1 MQPRTGCSKECPMT
15 RFEGSTALQLDFG
28 HGSTRLDLAFGHSST
43 RFNTAADVTTTAVA
57 GRGPGGLRLARPG
70 GALRGPDK
78 YKVLEH
84 RRRQAQIKAR
94 HLLELMEEAR

>member
-1 MQPRTGCSKECPMT
+1 MA
-15 RFEGSTALQLDFG
+15 RFEGSAALKLDFG
-28 HGSTRLDLAFGHSST
+28 GI
-43 RFNTAADVTTTAVA
+43 TTTAVA
-57 GRGPGGLRLARPG
+57 RSGRGLRLATQT

-94 HLLELMEEAR
+94 RLLSLMEEAQ